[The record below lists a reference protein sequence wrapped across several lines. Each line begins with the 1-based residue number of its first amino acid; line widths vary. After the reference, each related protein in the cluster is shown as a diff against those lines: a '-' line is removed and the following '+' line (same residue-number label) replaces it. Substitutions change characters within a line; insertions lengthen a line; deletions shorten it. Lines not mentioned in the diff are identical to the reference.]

1 MHVLRDLSKG
11 ARPVSCAAV
20 KELLKVL
27 NLNRTNSQV
36 DFFTRAIDRRQC
48 VYHKEVYVL
57 RCRDLYSNFFYMKPF
72 DKSLLS
78 VRHKC
83 EL

>member
-1 MHVLRDLSKG
+1 MHVVRDLSNG

-36 DFFTRAIDRRQC
+36 DFFAGAIDRGQC

-57 RCRDLYSNFFYMKPF
+57 RCGDIYSNFFYTKPF
-72 DKSLLS
+72 DKSLLCS
-78 VRHKC
+78 P
-83 EL
+83 